1 MGDNDG
7 RFGFTEDGLDQKD
20 RIQKHD
26 LKERASKE
34 NDQTKKLRE
43 RVQADEHTKINNYSE
58 GYCYGCSK
66 NDKILSTLIYMCG
79 ECIEKRG
86 AEGLM
91 CLVVKK
97 TSWELCD
104 KCEQWK
110 FNDIWQINAS
120 FCDTCMRRIKKLHK
134 AYREGGGRAKLAP
147 DERKKRSIFGKD
159 MNQILGQGITRDQ
172 TQDQRFA
179 GR

>member
-1 MGDNDG
+1 MGDNTG

-26 LKERASKE
+26 LKERAAKE
-34 NDQTKKLRE
+34 NDQTKKLRA
-43 RVQADEHTKINNYSE
+43 RVQADEHTRINNYSE

-79 ECIEKRG
+79 ECMEKRG

-91 CLVVKK
+91 CIVVKK
-97 TSWELCD
+97 RSWELCD

-120 FCDTCMRRIKKLHK
+120 FCDTCMRRIKKLHQ
-134 AYREGGGRAKLAP
+134 AYRKGGGRAKLAP

-159 MNQILGQGITRDQ
+159 FNEIIGNGITRDQ
-172 TQDQRFA
+172 TPDQHFA
-179 GR
+179 ER

>member
-7 RFGFTEDGLDQKD
+7 RFIFTEDGLDQKD

-26 LKERASKE
+26 LKERAARE

-43 RVQADEHTKINNYSE
+43 RVQKDEHTKINNYSE

-79 ECIEKRG
+79 ECMEKRG

-91 CLVVKK
+91 CLITRKHN
-97 TSWELCD
+97 WELCD

-110 FNDIWQINAS
+110 FDEIWQINAS
-120 FCDTCMRRIKKLHK
+120 FCDRCMRRIHLIHK
-134 AYREGGGRAKLAP
+134 NYRKGGGRAKLAP
-147 DERKKRSIFGKD
+147 DERKKRIIYGKD
-159 MNQILGQGITRDQ
+159 VNYLIGNGITRDQ
-172 TQDQRFA
+172 TQDQHFA